1 MSLLPEKPQNEI
13 ALNLAFRSMSYSR
26 KLQAFG
32 SASETPKISIP
43 LKQRPQSAAP
53 SYKRNTRVVP
63 TPHPPI
69 QSFTQKMKSR
79 KEHSKNRPISARI
92 YRVTTPINSNRRRSN
107 SVSIMI
113 PTKTQPPQPPPLQ
126 QENNNNQKI
135 SFNPSTS
142 STNSINNNIDES
154 DFTMSHSPVDSEIDS
169 EKYKKDRVWNGKLGK
184 WVNKNNIPIP
194 LIEAID
200 IEKQMELL
208 AEKKDKS
215 LLIILKEQ
223 KKEEEL
229 YEYSDKGI
237 GSTLTE
243 EDKERLSIL
252 PQSISHI
259 VPSQLIQFCE
269 EYTMD
274 VRSFESCISLGPVKI
289 HEAHRFCKE
298 SPNILV
304 TSLAFDLLWMI
315 IHTLKR
321 IVI

>member
-1 MSLLPEKPQNEI
+1 
-13 ALNLAFRSMSYSR
+13 MSYSR

-43 LKQRPQSAAP
+43 QKQRPQSATP
-53 SYKRNTRVVP
+53 SYKRNTRVIP

-69 QSFTQKMKSR
+69 QSFVQKMKSR

-92 YRVTTPINSNRRRSN
+92 HRVTTPINSNRRRSN

-113 PTKTQPPQPPPLQ
+113 PTKQ
-126 QENNNNQKI
+126 QEQHEENNNQKI
-135 SFNPSTS
+135 HCNTS
-142 STNSINNNIDES
+142 SIDSINNNFDES
-154 DFTMSHSPVDSEIDS
+154 DFTVSHSPVDSEIDS

-215 LLIILKEQ
+215 LLIIIKNQEKED
-223 KKEEEL
+223 KL
-229 YEYSDKGI
+229 YNYSDKGI

-243 EDKERLSIL
+243 EDKERLSVL
-252 PQSISHI
+252 PLSISHI
-259 VPSQLIQFCE
+259 VPSTLIQFCE
-269 EYTMD
+269 QYTMD
-274 VRSFESCISLGPVKI
+274 VRSFDSCITLGPVKI

-315 IHTLKR
+315 IHTFKR
-321 IVI
+321 IIIYYY